1 MDVTIKCICPPK
13 ADGEPRHEQD
23 TITLKDRFSFH
34 EVVALQKDMQ
44 MAGSDDEATVG
55 DSLAALTEGYIVRG
69 ITSWTLVDEK
79 GRALAVNRTT
89 ITDRL
94 FSLNPT
100 VAMDISAAAEELYN
114 PSVLLPLVTRVSK
127 QSDTGQTEPSTS
139 APTDSP
145 RKPRK
150 PSKPSLTSTTPT
162 DGTETIT
169 SSPAGGS
176 RSSQNGTSEP
186 LPV

>member
-1 MDVTIKCICPPK
+1 MELSIECICPPK

-69 ITSWTLVDEK
+69 ITAWTLVDERGK
-79 GRALAVNRTT
+79 AIVPNRTT

-94 FSLNPT
+94 FFLNPA
-100 VAMDISAAAEELYN
+100 VAMDVSAAAEELYN
-114 PSVLLPLVTRVSK
+114 PSVLLPLVNRASK
-127 QSDTGQTEPSTS
+127 QSGTGPTESSTS
-139 APTDSP
+139 APTALAK
-145 RKPRK
+145 RPRK
-150 PSKPSLTSTTPT
+150 PSKPSSISTTPT

-169 SSPAGGS
+169 PSPAGGS

>member
-1 MDVTIKCICPPK
+1 MDVTIECICPPT

-23 TITLKDRFSFH
+23 TITLKERFSFH
-34 EVVALQKDMQ
+34 EVVALQKDMA
-44 MAGSDDEATVG
+44 MAGSDDDATVG

-79 GRALAVNRTT
+79 GRALAVNKTT

-94 FSLNPT
+94 FFLNPM
-100 VAMDISAAAEELYN
+100 VAMDVSAVAEELYN
-114 PSVLLPLVTRVSK
+114 PSVLLPLVNRASR

-150 PSKPSLTSTTPT
+150 PSKPSSISTSPT
-162 DGTETIT
+162 DGTETI
-169 SSPAGGS
+169 SASPAGGS